1 MRWRRLLPFLVAVG
15 LYAQPSTPP
24 SIIFVT
30 SDPAGACS
38 LTVPLRF
45 NTSNAKLWGCSGG
58 TWTQVSGGGGGGAT
72 IGAAVSGGT
81 ANYNLIVDGSSNL
94 GQEQYLG
101 AARFPA
107 LTGDVTTTAGSLAT
121 AIGAGKVTNTMLVG
135 TDIATVGT
143 ITAGTWHGTVVS
155 GLYGGT
161 GTNNGSNTI
170 TLANDLTTSGN
181 FALTLTQTG
190 TTNVTLPT
198 SGTLLTTTGSGSG
211 LSGIPTSITGTANQ
225 VVASASTGAVTL
237 SLPQS
242 IATTSSPQFGNLGL
256 GGAAAGGT
264 ANGLL
269 YQFTGTSNTIVNQ
282 ISGGTLSNSNTTIT
296 VTDTT
301 GFPTSGYAWIK
312 DGTNSEAVSYTGT
325 TATTLTGATRGVL
338 GTTGKSHTTAAYVL
352 PIEYFSSVSSSIA
365 PSMTIVRWGAVSAPK
380 VIFGVLTTDAGIVAG
395 GGVDLVGL
403 TSLYSGIVKTGN
415 LLTTVTG
422 DQYVRAVGSNLN
434 LGDDKAY
441 TVNINA
447 STGSTNLQGSGGVA
461 ITGLTTKYNNVS
473 TAGIGTPPVYASAAQ
488 TGQTASITA
497 TNLQCGGAVCPTG
510 LYRVHVYT
518 VVTTTGT
525 GTLTTTIG
533 WTDPGQAQ
541 TITSGGIATTAKNF
555 EQLDY
560 VLRAD
565 GVANITYATTLSV
578 SGTYAIY
585 VTLERLE

>member
-1 MRWRRLLPFLVAVG
+1 LT
-15 LYAQPSTPP
+15 LYAQPSSPP

-45 NTSNAKLWGCSGG
+45 NTTNAKLWGCSGG
-58 TWTQVSGGGGGGAT
+58 TWTQIGSGGGGGGT
-72 IGAAVSGGT
+72 IGGAVTGGT

-170 TLANDLTTSGN
+170 TLGNNLTTSGN

-225 VVASASTGAVTL
+225 VTASASTGAVTL

-242 IATTSSPQFGNLGL
+242 IATTSSPQFANLGL

-269 YQFTGTSNTIVNQ
+269 YQFTGTSNSITNHIA
-282 ISGGTLSNSNTTIT
+282 GGTLSNSNTTIT

-312 DGTNSEAVSYTGT
+312 DGSSSEAVSYTGT

-338 GTTGKSHTTAAYVL
+338 GTTAASHTTSAYVL
-352 PIEYFSSVSSSIA
+352 PIESFSSTSSTVS
-365 PSMTIVRWGAVSAPK
+365 PSMTTVRWGAISGAITLLGSLSNDQGIQSAGAGQLASSY
-380 VIFGVLTTDAGIVAG
+380 IYGGTITTGSILTSSSTSANYIRAG
-395 GGVDLVGL
+395 GSTINV
-403 TSLYSGIVKTGN
+403 
-415 LLTTVTG
+415 
-422 DQYVRAVGSNLN
+422 
-434 LGDDKAY
+434 GDDKAY
-441 TVNINA
+441 TINVNS

-488 TGQTASITA
+488 TGQTASIAA
-497 TNLQCGGAVCPTG
+497 TNLQCGGAVCPAG

-541 TITSGGIATTAKNF
+541 TITSAGVATTAKNF

-560 VLRAD
+560 VIRAD

-585 VTLERLE
+585 VTLERLQ

>member
-1 MRWRRLLPFLVAVG
+1 MRWRNLLLFLAAVG

-45 NTSNAKLWGCSGG
+45 NTSNAKLWGFSGL
-58 TWTQVSGGGGGGAT
+58 TWTQIGGSSGGGGT
-72 IGAAVSGGT
+72 IGGAVSGGT

-121 AIGAGKVTNTMLVG
+121 AIGAGKGTKAMLAGSITAANLVG

-325 TATTLTGATRGVL
+325 TATTDR
-338 GTTGKSHTTAAYVL
+338 K
-352 PIEYFSSVSSSIA
+352 
-365 PSMTIVRWGAVSAPK
+365 
-380 VIFGVLTTDAGIVAG
+380 
-395 GGVDLVGL
+395 
-403 TSLYSGIVKTGN
+403 
-415 LLTTVTG
+415 
-422 DQYVRAVGSNLN
+422 
-434 LGDDKAY
+434 
-441 TVNINA
+441 
-447 STGSTNLQGSGGVA
+447 
-461 ITGLTTKYNNVS
+461 
-473 TAGIGTPPVYASAAQ
+473 
-488 TGQTASITA
+488 
-497 TNLQCGGAVCPTG
+497 
-510 LYRVHVYT
+510 
-518 VVTTTGT
+518 
-525 GTLTTTIG
+525 
-533 WTDPGQAQ
+533 
-541 TITSGGIATTAKNF
+541 
-555 EQLDY
+555 
-560 VLRAD
+560 
-565 GVANITYATTLSV
+565 
-578 SGTYAIY
+578 
-585 VTLERLE
+585 